1 MRLFVNAYSDLTNPK
16 NYYMKFFWKNT
27 NSTLSLINAL
37 ATGAIVIGTIP
48 VGERGFMR
56 LFVNAYSG
64 RPGNHVEV
72 AHLAREAHKGG
83 GRVVAAWG
91 ALGGTPDL
99 QRLLRERRDALL
111 PLLDGIPLWC
121 LGKTQD
127 GSPRHPSRLGYGV
140 PMERW
145 R

>member
-1 MRLFVNAYSDLTNPK
+1 M
-16 NYYMKFFWKNT
+16 
-27 NSTLSLINAL
+27 
-37 ATGAIVIGTIP
+37 
-48 VGERGFMR
+48 
-56 LFVNAYSG
+56 
-64 RPGNHVEV
+64 
-72 AHLAREAHKGG
+72 
-83 GRVVAAWG
+83 VAAWG
-91 ALGGTPDL
+91 ALGGSPDL
-99 QRLLRERRDALL
+99 QRLLKERRDALL